1 MDRMFVSSIGGLD
14 DFLVYLVISLALL
27 ALFIW
32 VYIHITPYR
41 EIRLIRDGN
50 TAAAASLSGALLGF
64 TIPLASA
71 VAHSVSLVDMLIW
84 GAIAL
89 VVQLVAFVAARLLVP
104 TLASDI
110 PAGKTAQGIFV
121 GVLSLA
127 VGILNAACMT
137 Y

>member
-1 MDRMFVSSIGGLD
+1 MFVSSISGLD
-14 DFLVYLVISLALL
+14 DFLVYLLISLVLL
-27 ALFIW
+27 ALYMWIY
-32 VYIHITPYR
+32 VHITPYH

-50 TAAAASLSGALLGF
+50 TAAAASLSGAIIGF
-64 TIPLASA
+64 TVPLASA
-71 VAHSVSLVDMLIW
+71 VAHSVSLVDMVIW

-89 VVQLVAFVAARLLVP
+89 VVQLAAFVAARMLIP
-104 TLASDI
+104 NLAMDI

-127 VGILNAACMT
+127 VGVLNAACMT

>member
-1 MDRMFVSSIGGLD
+1 MDRMFVSSISGLD
-14 DFLVYLVISLALL
+14 DFLVYLVITLGLL
-27 ALFIW
+27 ALFLW

-50 TAAAASLSGALLGF
+50 TAAAASLSGAIAGF

-71 VAHSVSLVDMLIW
+71 VAHSVSIVDMIIW

-89 VVQLVAFVAARLLVP
+89 VVQLAAFLAARMLVP
-104 TLASDI
+104 NLATDI

-121 GVLSLA
+121 GVLSLS
-127 VGILNAACMT
+127 VGVLNAACMT